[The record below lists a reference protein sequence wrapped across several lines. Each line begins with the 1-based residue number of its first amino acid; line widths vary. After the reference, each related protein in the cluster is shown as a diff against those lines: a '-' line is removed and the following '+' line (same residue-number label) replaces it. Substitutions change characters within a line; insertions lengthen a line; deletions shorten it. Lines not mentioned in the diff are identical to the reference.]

1 MRPPSLRL
9 GHARS
14 ALLTLLVLAAAP
26 ALAEDTPAL
35 PTCQPTVPVPPPEPP
50 ARPGDLTG
58 APTSQPAVPLPPQR
72 PAELSAGPPTAPDPT
87 STPPGGATAPKVE
100 AAPEKPVP
108 APLPPER
115 PAELSPAPS
124 PAPDATLPP
133 PSLELPRCIPAL
145 EAPLPPARPPE
156 LSPNPTALP
165 DAPLPPERPPELA
178 PLPASPDEAPLPPA
192 RPPELSGEG
201 ALKLTIAP
209 QDDTECLRR
218 LDSLGVAYAK
228 AAPIVNGQ
236 CTVANP
242 LMVSKLGN
250 GITIG
255 SPETMVCH
263 LAEGLMR
270 WTAEVQPIA
279 EKELGDTLKGLTLGG
294 TYVCRGQNHGAEA
307 QLSEHAFANA
317 VDVMGFTFGKRAPI
331 LVGTQPDGSKEAAFL
346 AAVRT
351 RACEHFT
358 TVLGPGADAQ
368 HANHLHLDE
377 RERKAGYRLCQ

>member
-1 MRPPSLRL
+1 MPP
-9 GHARS
+9 
-14 ALLTLLVLAAAP
+14 
-26 ALAEDTPAL
+26 
-35 PTCQPTVPVPPPEPP
+35 
-50 ARPGDLTG
+50 
-58 APTSQPAVPLPPQR
+58 
-72 PAELSAGPPTAPDPT
+72 
-87 STPPGGATAPKVE
+87 
-100 AAPEKPVP
+100 
-108 APLPPER
+108 
-115 PAELSPAPS
+115 LSP
-124 PAPDATLPP
+124 D
-133 PSLELPRCIPAL
+133 LPRCIPAL

-156 LSPNPTALP
+156 LSPVS
-165 DAPLPPERPPELA
+165 PPA
-178 PLPASPDEAPLPPA
+178 DEAPLPPE

-209 QDDTECLRR
+209 QDDADCLRS

-228 AAPIVNGQ
+228 ASPIMNGQ
-236 CTVANP
+236 CTVASP
-242 LMVSKLGN
+242 LTVSKLGN
-250 GITIG
+250 GVTIG
-255 SPETMVCH
+255 SPETMVCR

-270 WTAEVQPIA
+270 WTAQVQQIA

-331 LVGTQPDGSKEAAFL
+331 LVGPLPDGSKEAAFQ

-351 RACEHFT
+351 KACEHFT
-358 TVLGPGADAQ
+358 TVLGPGTDPQ